1 VSSNLSPAELAA
13 LREGREGRA
22 ADPSSEVSPWELGR
36 IRRLSAD
43 DVAEATRSL
52 ERALPHIEARLREI
66 AGIPIQVRLAACHE
80 IASQTLLDGVV
91 DPLALVA
98 FEVDGQP
105 GWCLWDAPMAVA
117 TLQSILVGLP
127 KDPAPTDAENAEG
140 EAAAESAAK
149 SDDEEPAP
157 PARPPF
163 DPLPFTRLLTPI
175 ERRVLVRV
183 IGLVID
189 QVAAIFRVSATKH
202 VGIEL
207 RKHAPTWRETGGT
220 KPDPYRL
227 AIDLTLATDL
237 GESTVSIYLP
247 MSGSRAPLGAEPTK
261 DRPTPSRAPEHL
273 DPIPLAVTAVLGHA
287 ELSLADLMAL
297 EVGDVV
303 PLDASVGDPIQL
315 FTSAVAFARG
325 RIGTHRGRVAVSLL
339 ADVQSPAAVP
349 PQASAQPSRPS
360 KS

>member
-1 VSSNLSPAELAA
+1 MSSNLSSAELAA

-22 ADPSSEVSPWELGR
+22 ADPASEVSPWELGR

-80 IASQTLLDGVV
+80 IASQTLLDGVD

-105 GWCLWDAPMAVA
+105 GWCLWDTPMAVA

-127 KDPAPTDAENAEG
+127 KEPAASDEENTDDAPPTEG
-140 EAAAESAAK
+140 EAKADGEAS
-149 SDDEEPAP
+149 EPQ
-157 PARPPF
+157 RPPF
-163 DPLPFTRLLTPI
+163 DPTPFARLLTPI

-183 IGLVID
+183 LGLVID
-189 QVAAIFRVSATKH
+189 QVASVFRVNATKH
-202 VGIEL
+202 AGIEL
-207 RKHAPTWRETGGT
+207 RKHAPTWRETAGT

-227 AIDLTLATDL
+227 AVDFTLATGL

-247 MSGSRAPLGAEPTK
+247 MSGSRAPLGAEPAK
-261 DRPTPSRAPEHL
+261 SRATPARAPEHL
-273 DPIPLAVTAVLGHA
+273 DPIPLSITAVLGHA

-303 PLDASVGDPIQL
+303 PIDASVGDSIQL
-315 FTSAVAFARG
+315 FTSGVAFARG
-325 RIGTHRGRVAVSLL
+325 RIGTHRGRVAVSLN
-339 ADVQSPAAVP
+339 ADVQSLASVQP
-349 PQASAQPSRPS
+349 PTSVQPPRPT
-360 KS
+360 KP

>member
-13 LREGREGRA
+13 LREGRA
-22 ADPSSEVSPWELGR
+22 ADPAPAVSPWELGR

-66 AGIPIQVRLAACHE
+66 AGVPIQVRLAACHE
-80 IASQTLLDGVV
+80 IASETLLDGVD

-105 GWCLWDAPMAVA
+105 GWCLWDTPMAVA

-127 KDPAPTDAENAEG
+127 KEPEPTEEQTAEAAPAAEG
-140 EAAAESAAK
+140 EAK
-149 SDDEEPAP
+149 SDAEPAEP
-157 PARPPF
+157 QRPPF
-163 DPLPFTRLLTPI
+163 DPAPFTRLLTPI

-183 IGLVID
+183 LGLVID
-189 QVAAIFRVSATKH
+189 QVAAVFRVSASKH
-202 VGIEL
+202 VGVEL
-207 RKHAPTWRETGGT
+207 RKHAPTWRETAGT

-227 AIDLTLATDL
+227 AVDLTLSTDL
-237 GESTVSIYLP
+237 GDSTVSIYLP
-247 MSGSRAPLGAEPTK
+247 MSGSRPPLGTEPPKNRTA
-261 DRPTPSRAPEHL
+261 PARAPEHL
-273 DPIPLAVTAVLGHA
+273 DPIPLAITAVLGHA

-303 PLDASVGDPIQL
+303 PIDASVGDPIQL
-315 FTSAVAFARG
+315 LTSGVPFGRG

-339 ADVQSPAAVP
+339 ADAPTPAAQP
-349 PQASAQPSRPS
+349 PAAAQPQRPT
-360 KS
+360 KP